1 MNMENIK
8 EKLKQVVK
16 QVSLYTIILI
26 SLGAG
31 ISIGYYYDF
40 IKNSFK
46 RNQPIS
52 VKRNEVKLAID
63 ESNHLLVIHKKDGT
77 YTVYQDSVGYMI
89 FNLYAKN
96 IWGQAANPKTQ
107 TTTNGQ

>member
-16 QVSLYTIILI
+16 QVS
-26 SLGAG
+26 
-31 ISIGYYYDF
+31 
-40 IKNSFK
+40 
-46 RNQPIS
+46 NQPVS

-96 IWGQAANPKTQ
+96 IWGQAANPKT

>member
-77 YTVYQDSVGYMI
+77 YTVYQDSVGYKI
-89 FNLYAKN
+89 FNYR
-96 IWGQAANPKTQ
+96 II
-107 TTTNGQ
+107 